1 MTGNEE
7 TILPDSIAI
16 ANDVRAFDIAVKQ
29 QLDTVD
35 VSKVLLYMVDQ
46 VDARAL
52 PMLADQFDVL
62 GYKGMRLAVT
72 EPDQRNLIK
81 KAIELHRYKGTI
93 YAVKEAMKA
102 VGFADAVIVE
112 HVSGHWAN
120 FSVNLLN
127 AGVGITADTIA
138 SLIKMINEYKN
149 TRSNLVV
156 VNMDLL
162 VEDELYFG
170 DLAGTDFDEAY
181 INESFESDDNLVLSN
196 KLFYDGSADYDGSN
210 DHSGDSDVVLW
221 V

>member
-16 ANDVRAFDIAVKQ
+16 AHDVRSFDVAVKQ

-35 VSKVLLYMVDQ
+35 ISKVLVYMIDQ

-52 PMLADQFDVL
+52 PLLADQFDVL
-62 GYKGMRLAVT
+62 GYKGMRLAQT
-72 EPDQRNLIK
+72 EADQRNLIK
-81 KAIELHRYKGTI
+81 KAIELHRYKGTV
-93 YAVKEAMKA
+93 YGVKEAMKA

-127 AGVGITADTIA
+127 AGFGITADTIA
-138 SLIKMINEYKN
+138 NLIKMINEYKN
-149 TRSNLVV
+149 TRSNLVL

-162 VEDELYFG
+162 VEDEIDFG
-170 DLAGTDFDEAY
+170 DLVGADYDEAD
-181 INESFESDDNLVLSN
+181 INENFENDDTVVFSNNLL
-196 KLFYDGSADYDGSN
+196 YDGSGDYDGSN

>member
-16 ANDVRAFDIAVKQ
+16 ANDVRAFDISVKQ

-35 VSKVLLYMVDQ
+35 ISKVLVYMIDQ
-46 VDARAL
+46 VDSRAL
-52 PMLADQFDVL
+52 PLLADQFDVL
-62 GYKGMRLAVT
+62 GYKGMRLAQT
-72 EPDQRNLIK
+72 EADQRNLIK

-93 YAVKEAMKA
+93 YGVKEAMKA
-102 VGFADAVIVE
+102 VGFADAQIVE

-138 SLIKMINEYKN
+138 NLIKMINEYKN
-149 TRSNLVV
+149 TRSNLVL

-162 VEDELYFG
+162 VEDEIDFG
-170 DLAGTDFDEAY
+170 DLFGTDYDEADM
-181 INESFESDDNLVLSN
+181 NESFESDDNLVLSN
-196 KLFYDGSADYDGSN
+196 KLFYDGVANYDGSN
-210 DHSGDSDVVLW
+210 DHSGDSDMVRW

>member
-1 MTGNEE
+1 MTDNE

-16 ANDVRAFDIAVKQ
+16 ANDVRAFDVAVKQ
-29 QLDTVD
+29 QLATVD
-35 VSKVLLYMVDQ
+35 ISKVLVYMVDE

-52 PMLADQFDVL
+52 PVLADQFDVL
-62 GYKGMRLAVT
+62 GYKGMRLTQTVD
-72 EPDQRNLIK
+72 DQRKLIK
-81 KAIELHRYKGTI
+81 KAIELHRYKGTV
-93 YAVKEAMKA
+93 YGVKEAMKA

-127 AGVGITADTIA
+127 AGYGITAETIA
-138 SLIKMINEYKN
+138 NLIKMINEYKN
-149 TRSNLVV
+149 TRSNLVL

-162 VEDELYFG
+162 VEDEMAFN
-170 DLAGTDFDEAY
+170 DLSGTDYDEAD
-181 INESFESDDNLVLSN
+181 INENFESDDNLIMSN
-196 KLFYDGSADYDGSN
+196 NLLYDGSGDYDGSY